1 MRKVGNKP
9 MNLKLLKRNLNINLD
24 SWLFISIILSFFLL
38 APIITLFTSLAT
50 QNIETFIHI
59 AETLLPEYI
68 KNSSIIALF
77 TGLFTVVIGVSTA
90 WILTMYEFKFS
101 KFFHVGLILP
111 LAIPTYIAGYVY
123 SGIFSYTGIISRTA
137 RNLFGY
143 NLNLDIMNIYG
154 VIFIFT
160 FFLYPYVFIIARSFF
175 AKQSL
180 SMLESAKVLG
190 KSDTQTFFLVVLPM
204 ARTAVIGGVT
214 LVIMEVLS
222 AFGLPSYFGVQTF
235 STGIFRTWLTLG
247 DTDAAINLAIILMG
261 LIFTIIF
268 IERKSRGRKQYSFTN
283 TKIKP
288 INKKLLSTKHSV
300 AAIIVCMIP
309 ILFGFIIP
317 LMQLFSWSFMTY
329 KDVIDYKFIKVIW
342 NTFSIAIVGAIFATM
357 MAVIISN
364 TSRLKKGKIS
374 KSLSKL
380 TTIGYSIPGAV
391 IAIGVMTFFIF
402 VDRKILGQKVF
413 YGTLILMV
421 FAYIIRYLAVAYNSV
436 ESGFDKVGMKFH
448 EASRSLGYGK
458 TKTFFRVDLPMVK
471 GSIIGGVILTFLEI
485 IKELPLTL
493 ILRPFNFQ
501 TLSTYAKQYADDE
514 MVQHSAIPS
523 IVLILIGIIIIVFF
537 ETVNKKKEKQ

>member
-68 KNSSIIALF
+68 RNSSIIALF
-77 TGLFTVVIGVSTA
+77 TGLFTMIIGVSTA

-101 KFFHVGLILP
+101 KLLHVGLILP

-154 VIFIFT
+154 VTFIFT

-204 ARTAVIGGVT
+204 ARTAIIGGVT

-288 INKKLLSTKHSV
+288 INKKPLSTKHSV
-300 AAIIVCMIP
+300 IAIIVCMIP

-329 KDVIDYKFIKVIW
+329 KEVIDEKLIRIIM
-342 NTFSIAIVGAIFATM
+342 NTFFIGIVGAVFATII
-357 MAVIISN
+357 AVIISN

-374 KSLSKL
+374 KFLSKL

-402 VDRKILGQKVF
+402 VDRKILGEKVF
-413 YGTLILMV
+413 YGTLFLMV
-421 FAYIIRYLAVAYNSV
+421 FAYVIRYLAVAYNSV
-436 ESGFDKVGMKFH
+436 ESGFDKIGMKFH
-448 EASRSLGYGK
+448 EASRSLGEGK
-458 TKTFFRVDLPMVK
+458 TKTFFRVDLPMIK
-471 GSIIGGVILTFLEI
+471 GSVIGAVILTFLEI

-501 TLSTYAKQYADDE
+501 TLSAYAKQYADDE

-523 IVLILIGIIIIVFF
+523 IILILIGIIIILFF
-537 ETVNKKKEKQ
+537 EMINKKKEK

>member
-1 MRKVGNKP
+1 
-9 MNLKLLKRNLNINLD
+9 MNLRTFKRNLNINLD

-38 APIITLFTSLAT
+38 APIVTLFTSLAS
-50 QNIETFIHI
+50 QNIDTFIHI
-59 AETLLPEYI
+59 SKTLLPEYI
-68 KNSSIIALF
+68 KNSFTIALF
-77 TGLFTVVIGVSTA
+77 TGLFTMVIGVSTA

-101 KFFHVGLILP
+101 KIINVGLILP

-137 RNLFGY
+137 RNVFGY
-143 NLNLDIMNIYG
+143 NLNLDVMNIYG

-190 KSDTQTFFLVVLPM
+190 KSDTQTFFLVVLPL
-204 ARTAVIGGVT
+204 ARTAITGGVT

-261 LIFTIIF
+261 LVFTIIF
-268 IERKSRGRKQYSFTN
+268 IERKSRGRRNYSFSN
-283 TKIKP
+283 TKIRP
-288 INKKLLSTKHSV
+288 INKKQLSNKHSV
-300 AAIIVCMIP
+300 IAIIFCIIP

-317 LMQLFSWSFMTY
+317 LMQLISWTFMTY

-342 NTFSIAIVGAIFATM
+342 NTFSIAIAGAILTTI

-374 KSLSKL
+374 KILSKL

-413 YGTLILMV
+413 YGTLFLLV

-458 TKTFFRVDLPMVK
+458 TKTFFKVDLPMIK
-471 GSIIGGVILTFLEI
+471 GSIIGTVVLTFLEI

-501 TLSTYAKQYADDE
+501 TLSTYAKQYVDDE

-537 ETVNKKKEKQ
+537 ETVNKKKEK

>member
-1 MRKVGNKP
+1 
-9 MNLKLLKRNLNINLD
+9 MNLKFLKRNLNINLD
-24 SWLFISIILSFFLL
+24 SWLFISVILSFFLL

-50 QNIETFIHI
+50 QNIDTFIHI

-68 KNSSIIALF
+68 KNSFIIAF
-77 TGLFTVVIGVSTA
+77 FSGLFTMIIGVSTA
-90 WILTMYEFKFS
+90 WLLTMYEFKFS
-101 KFFHVGLILP
+101 KFFNIGLILP
-111 LAIPTYIAGYVY
+111 LAIPSYIAGYVY

-143 NLNLDIMNIYG
+143 NLNLDVMNIYG

-175 AKQSL
+175 LKQSL

-261 LIFTIIF
+261 LIFTFIF
-268 IERKSRGRKQYSFTN
+268 IERKSRGRKQYSFSN
-283 TKIKP
+283 TKIRP
-288 INKKLLSTKHSV
+288 INKKTLAGKYSV
-300 AAIIVCMIP
+300 MAFTICLIP
-309 ILFGFIIP
+309 VMLGFIVP
-317 LMQLFSWSFMTY
+317 LLQLISWSFMTY
-329 KDVIDYKFIKVIW
+329 KDVIDDKLMKVIG
-342 NTFSIAIVGAIFATM
+342 NTFTIAIVGAVFTTIIAI
-357 MAVIISN
+357 VISN

-374 KSLSKL
+374 KILSKL

-391 IAIGVMTFFIF
+391 IAIGVMTFFIYL
-402 VDRKILGQKVF
+402 DKKIIKQNIF
-413 YGTLILMV
+413 YGTFFLMV

-458 TKTFFRVDLPMVK
+458 TKTFFMVDLPMIK
-471 GSIIGGVILTFLEI
+471 GSLIGAVILTFLEI

-493 ILRPFNFQ
+493 ILRPFNFS
-501 TLSTYAKQYADDE
+501 TLSTYAKQYVDDE
-514 MVQHSAIPS
+514 MVYHSAIPS
-523 IVLILIGIIIIVFF
+523 IILILIWIIIILVFDII
-537 ETVNKKKEKQ
+537 NKKKEKQ

>member
-1 MRKVGNKP
+1 
-9 MNLKLLKRNLNINLD
+9 MNLKSFKRNLNINLD

-38 APIITLFTSLAT
+38 APIIILFTSLAA
-50 QNIETFIHI
+50 QNIETFTHI
-59 AETLLPEYI
+59 AKTLLPEYI
-68 KNSSIIALF
+68 RNSFTIALF
-77 TGLFTVVIGVSTA
+77 TGLFTMVIGVSTA
-90 WILTMYEFKFS
+90 WILTMYEFKFA
-101 KFFHVGLILP
+101 KIINVGLILP

-137 RNLFGY
+137 RNIFGY

-180 SMLESAKVLG
+180 SMLEAAKVLG
-190 KSDTQTFFLVVLPM
+190 KSDTQTFFLVVLPL
-204 ARTAVIGGVT
+204 ARTAIVGGVT

-235 STGIFRTWLTLG
+235 STGIFRTWLALG
-247 DTDAAINLAIILMG
+247 DTDAAINLAIILMA
-261 LIFTIIF
+261 LIFIVIF
-268 IERKSRGRKQYSFTN
+268 IERKSRGRRQYSFTN
-283 TKIKP
+283 TKIRP
-288 INKKLLSTKHSV
+288 INKKPLSAKHTLI
-300 AAIIVCMIP
+300 AIIVCMIP
-309 ILFGFIIP
+309 ILFGVIIP
-317 LMQLFSWSFMTY
+317 LLQLISWSFMTY
-329 KDVIDYKFIKVIW
+329 GDVLNHKLIKIIK
-342 NTFSIAIVGAIFATM
+342 NTFSIGIAGAILATM

-374 KSLSKL
+374 KTLSKL

-402 VDRKILGQKVF
+402 VDKKILGQKVF
-413 YGTLILMV
+413 YGTLFLMV
-421 FAYIIRYLAVAYNSV
+421 FAYVIRYLAVAYNSV
-436 ESGFDKVGMKFH
+436 ESGFDKVGIKFH

-458 TKTFFRVDLPMVK
+458 TKTFFAVDLPMIK
-471 GSIIGGVILTFLEI
+471 GSIIGAVILTFLEI

-493 ILRPFNFQ
+493 ILRPFNFE
-501 TLSTYAKQYADDE
+501 TLSTYAKRYADDE

-523 IVLILIGIIIIVFF
+523 IILILIGISIIIFF
-537 ETVNKKKEKQ
+537 ETINKKKEKKEIRE

>member
-1 MRKVGNKP
+1 M
-9 MNLKLLKRNLNINLD
+9 
-24 SWLFISIILSFFLL
+24 
-38 APIITLFTSLAT
+38 FTSLAG
-50 QNIETFIHI
+50 QNIETFTHI
-59 AETLLPEYI
+59 AKTLLPEYI
-68 KNSSIIALF
+68 RNSFTIALF
-77 TGLFTVVIGVSTA
+77 TGLFTMVIGVSAA

-101 KFFHVGLILP
+101 KFFNIVLILP

-180 SMLESAKVLG
+180 SMLEAAKVLG
-190 KSDTQTFFLVVLPM
+190 KSDTETFFLVVLPL

-235 STGIFRTWLTLG
+235 STGIFRTWLALG
-247 DTDAAINLAIILMG
+247 DTDSAITLAIILMT
-261 LIFTIIF
+261 LIFTIIL
-268 IERKSRGRKQYSFTN
+268 IEKKSRGRRQYSFTN
-283 TKIKP
+283 TKIRP
-288 INKKLLSTKHSV
+288 INKKPLSAKHSV
-300 AAIIVCMIP
+300 IAVVVCMIP
-309 ILFGFIIP
+309 ILFGVIIP
-317 LMQLFSWSFMTY
+317 LLQLISWSFMTY
-329 KDVIDYKFIKVIW
+329 GDVLNYKLIKIIK
-342 NTFSIAIVGAIFATM
+342 NTFSIGIAGAILATM

-374 KSLSKL
+374 KTLSKL

-402 VDRKILGQKVF
+402 VDKKILGQKVF
-413 YGTLILMV
+413 YGTLFLMV
-421 FAYIIRYLAVAYNSV
+421 FAYVIRYLAVAYNSV
-436 ESGFDKVGMKFH
+436 ESGFDKVGIKFH

-458 TKTFFRVDLPMVK
+458 TKTFFAVDLPMIK
-471 GSIIGGVILTFLEI
+471 GSIIGAVILTFLEI

-493 ILRPFNFQ
+493 ILRPFNFE
-501 TLSTYAKQYADDE
+501 TLSTYAKRYADDE

-523 IVLILIGIIIIVFF
+523 IILILIGISIIIFF
-537 ETVNKKKEKQ
+537 ETIKKKKEKKK